1 MPRRISSSLTMNR
14 RQFTLITAL
23 YGGQSWLHHAFAQE
37 DKPAQELAAL
47 PPAYAE
53 SAALV
58 GLTRDGKHGISVR
71 VGRFPPRGE
80 ATLWAM
86 VCLDDT
92 IYSAALG
99 DLGLGDFKGRT
110 RVEEP
115 AARFEITGAAQALL
129 TRTNENSLK
138 GMARVSC
145 NAHLSADP
153 PEGSGDYP
161 LIVEASFESGHRPV
175 YVRPGRLE
183 VMGQVKATLR
193 TPSGVHRIEGPGKW
207 HEQVGDRPRF
217 APAFTYLSVMGERRG
232 LLATKRPNGA
242 YGYAWLGNHVVPV
255 KTVDIDP
262 IAKRRKFRAA
272 LENGQVIEGEA
283 VTERTTSVP
292 IEGQRRPGAT
302 VLVTS
307 NIGSMVGHLNDWQPK
322 E

>member
-1 MPRRISSSLTMNR
+1 MNR
-14 RQFTLITAL
+14 RQFTIITAV
-23 YGGQSWLHHAFAQE
+23 YGGQWWLDHAFAQE
-37 DKPAQELAAL
+37 DETAQELATL

-58 GLTRDGKHGISVR
+58 GLTSDGRRGVSLR
-71 VGRFPPRGE
+71 VGRFPQRGE

-86 VCLDDT
+86 LCLDDT

-99 DLGLGDFKGRT
+99 DLSLGDFNGRT

-115 AARFEITGAAQALL
+115 TARFEIAGAAHALL

-138 GMARVSC
+138 AMARVSC

-153 PEGSGDYP
+153 PEGGGDYP
-161 LIVEASFESGHRPV
+161 LIIEASFESGHRPV
-175 YVRPGRLE
+175 QVRPGRLE
-183 VMGQVKATLR
+183 VMGQVKATVR
-193 TPSGVHRIEGPGKW
+193 TPLGVHRTEGPGKW

-217 APAFTYLSVMGERRG
+217 APAFTYLSVMGERKG
-232 LLATKRPNGA
+232 LLATKRQDGA
-242 YGYAWLGNHVVPV
+242 YGYAWLGDHVVTV

-262 IAKRRKFRAA
+262 MAKRRRFRAV
-272 LENGQVIEGEA
+272 LENGHVIEGVA

-307 NIGSMVGHLNDWQPK
+307 NIGPMVGHLNDWQPN